1 MKSKVNELNK
11 KILILLAGVCMLL
24 GLSFNSLQAQAAE
37 STQEV
42 AVTGVQLRGDQATRQ
57 YFLVINTNEHAE
69 VTTETAVSNTE
80 KYAKLLSQIT
90 LYRAK
95 NDTVGISA
103 AEICETSG
111 WIMNKWMSGGLM
123 IPMEPSTYE
132 SFNGS
137 SVYGIKIEKGA
148 VLPCGDKDLVV
159 METVHYIN
167 LEFDILENK
176 FGAFAWAKQK
186 EDIIYDMEFTGV
198 QMRADVNLEMYF
210 LVLQAS
216 DYASVTPATK
226 VANVK
231 AYTDLLS
238 KITLYTSPEDTTGI
252 KASELCETDNWEMNT
267 WGSEGLM
274 IRMKAS
280 AYEKYNGTTVY
291 KMIIEKDAIVPC
303 ETHDLKVQ
311 ERTVYVNSGYGKE
324 ETRNSAFWW
333 SFVPDTLKNHGTCS
347 LSDMNNRADDSADT
361 RWLFLFFAENFE
373 ATTDVSG
380 WIEQL
385 NILDYIEFYDTE
397 DLDKDPIPL
406 RDVYTGVVTIKQFS
420 QSNAMTLTI
429 DDKYSGANMYVLNV
443 KDGCQIPFIINGEYG
458 YKVVEGGKTFIN
470 ARWGETGDI
479 FGVYDEKGN
488 ARTYENWGVW
498 WTAVRKVSFT
508 VKGIEDKTFPTRIL
522 AVGDAI
528 EADEFAVD
536 GYDLEIT
543 TADGE
548 RCMGGYIVR
557 DKNDE
562 LILTYTKSTATS
574 ETKGIE
580 PIFLVAGIAGVLV
593 ITGVI
598 VTVVMNKKKKVT
610 KV

>member
-1 MKSKVNELNK
+1 MERKVSKFNK
-11 KILILLAGVCMLL
+11 KILIVLAVMCMFATLCFE
-24 GLSFNSLQAQAAE
+24 SFQTQAAE

-69 VTTETAVSNTE
+69 VTPETAVCNTE

-176 FGAFAWAKQK
+176 FGAFTWAKQK
-186 EDIIYDMEFTGV
+186 EDTIYDMEFTGV
-198 QMRADVNLEMYF
+198 QMRADVNAEMYF

-291 KMIIEKDAIVPC
+291 KMIIEKDAVVPC
-303 ETHDLKVQ
+303 ETYDLKVQ
-311 ERTVYVNSGYGKE
+311 EQTVYVNSGYGKE

-333 SFVPDTLKNHGTCS
+333 SFVPDTLKNHGVCS
-347 LSDMNNRADDSADT
+347 LSDMNNRSDDATDT
-361 RWLFLFFAENFE
+361 RWLFLFFSETFE
-373 ATTDVSG
+373 TTTDVSG

-385 NILDYIEFYDTE
+385 NFLDYIEFYDTE

-406 RDVYTGVVTIKQFS
+406 RDVYTGVVTTKQFS
-420 QSNAMTLTI
+420 QNNALSITI

-458 YKVVEGGKTFIN
+458 YRVVEGGKTFMN

-488 ARTYENWGVW
+488 VRTYENWGVW
-498 WTAVRKVSFT
+498 WTPVRKVSFT
-508 VKGIEDKTFPTRIL
+508 VEGIKDKTFPVRIL
-522 AVGDAI
+522 TVGEVL
-528 EADEFAVD
+528 EANEFAVE
-536 GYDLEIT
+536 GYDVEIT

-548 RCMGGYIVR
+548 RCLGGYIVR

-562 LILTYTKSTATS
+562 LILTYKKAADTAAA
-574 ETKGIE
+574 KGIN
-580 PIFLVAGIAGVLV
+580 PIYITAGMAGLLVIAGI
-593 ITGVI
+593 I
-598 VTVVMNKKKKVT
+598 VTVVIIKKKKVA
-610 KV
+610 KE